1 MTNVNQIAGFGAMA
15 VGFIGYLLVMGLL
28 MQPTFVEIE
37 AMTGWRFR
45 FSGCWR
51 QPWPQSWLGARTLP
65 GVTTGNWVKFR
76 TAWASRGPFRV
87 EMAEPDVVMSLV
99 AAVPPQYLCCHGI

>member
-37 AMTGWRFR
+37 AMTGLAVPIQWM
-45 FSGCWR
+45 
-51 QPWPQSWLGARTLP
+51 LA
-65 GVTTGNWVKFR
+65 
-76 TAWASRGPFRV
+76 TA
-87 EMAEPDVVMSLV
+87 V
-99 AAVPPQYLCCHGI
+99 AAILAWGAHFTWGNHR